1 MTDESVAHRRVVDL
15 PSAEEGDSLPAV
27 PAFVDG
33 RPAAHPKR
41 RRLRKL
47 RAAEHGTSGLPLG
60 DISEFSR

>member
-15 PSAEEGDSLPAV
+15 PSAEDGDSLPAV

-47 RAAEHGTSGLPLG
+47 RAAANTVT
-60 DISEFSR
+60 